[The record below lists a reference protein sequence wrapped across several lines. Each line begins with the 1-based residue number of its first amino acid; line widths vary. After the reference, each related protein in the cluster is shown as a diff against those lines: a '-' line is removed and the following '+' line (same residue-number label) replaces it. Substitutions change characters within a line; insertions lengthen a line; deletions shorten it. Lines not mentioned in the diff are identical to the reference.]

1 MDEIMGKAL
10 AKLRQVFGYSAFR
23 GSQADI
29 ISHIVTGNDA
39 LVLMPTGGGK
49 SLCYQLPA
57 LLRPGT
63 ALVISP
69 LIALMQNQ
77 VSALKAMGVRAE
89 YLNSSLSA
97 EEARLICYK
106 LRQGQLDLLY
116 VSPERALM
124 PGFADMISAC
134 QLALIAIDEAH
145 CVSQWGHDFRPE
157 YLQLAELHHL
167 FPDVPRIALTAT
179 ADDTTRRD
187 IIDKLEL
194 QSAKCFI
201 TGFDRPNIRYLVV
214 PKETSSEKLHRSFL
228 KFMETEHKGQSGIIY
243 RQTRSKAEETAKWL
257 CREGYEALPYHAGM
271 TLEDRA
277 RNQHRFIH
285 EDGIIISA
293 TVAFGMGIDKPDV
306 RFVAH
311 FDMPKS
317 IEAYYQETGRAG
329 RDGLPASAWMAY
341 GLSDV
346 IGISK
351 LMEQSQADAEHRILE
366 KRKLNAMLGY
376 CETAECRR
384 RALLRYFGEEY
395 AGNCGNCDTCL
406 DHAEKVDGTIPM
418 QKALSCIYR
427 TGERYGAAYLIKV
440 LLGKTEPRMI
450 AAGHDKIPTF
460 GIGKEYS
467 ASLWSAI
474 FRQTVAGGYAKVDME
489 YGGLCLTREGRMVLK
504 GLIHPQLRLD
514 ICQATEKS
522 GKAKKKTSSPRNS
535 SLKEALGSY
544 AGRTELFEKLRSKRM
559 ELARRE
565 GVPPYIIFNDS
576 TLLAMINSKPKTR
589 EEFAEL
595 PGVGQVKLEK
605 YAEDFLGVLAQF
617 FDSNAQKNNNSL

>member
-1 MDEIMGKAL
+1 MSDIMGNAL
-10 AKLRQVFGYSAFR
+10 AKLRKVFGYSAFR

-29 ISHIVTGNDA
+29 ISHVTNGGDA

-89 YLNSSLSA
+89 YLNSTLSA
-97 EEARLICYK
+97 EEARAICYS
-106 LRQGQLDLLY
+106 LRQGKLDLLY

-124 PGFADMISAC
+124 PGFAEMISAC
-134 QLALIAIDEAH
+134 PLALIAIDEAH

-157 YLQLAELHHL
+157 YLQLAELHRL
-167 FPDVPRIALTAT
+167 FPEVPRIALTAT

-194 QSAKCFI
+194 QSARCFI

-214 PKETSSEKLHRSFL
+214 PKEGNSEKLHRSFL
-228 KFMETEHKGQSGIIY
+228 KFMEAEHKGQSGIIY

-329 RDGLPASAWMAY
+329 RDGLPATAWMAY

-351 LMEQSQADAEHRILE
+351 LMEQSQADEEHQKLE

-384 RALLRYFGEEY
+384 KVLLRYFGEDY
-395 AGNCGNCDTCL
+395 SGNCGNCDTCL
-406 DHAEKVDGTIPM
+406 DHAEKTDGTIPM

-427 TGERYGAAYLIKV
+427 TGERYGASYLIKV

-474 FRQTVAGGYAKVDME
+474 LRQTVAGGYAKVDME
-489 YGGLCLTREGRMVLK
+489 FGGLCLTREGRMVLK

-514 ICQATEKS
+514 ICKDSEKS
-522 GKAKKKTSSPRNS
+522 SKAKKKSARPLKSTF
-535 SLKEALGSY
+535 KEALGNY
-544 AGRTELFEKLRSKRM
+544 AGRSELFEKLRAKRM

-576 TLLAMINSKPKTR
+576 TLIAMIKSLPQNHDD
-589 EEFAEL
+589 FAEL

-605 YAEDFLGVLAQF
+605 YADEFLAVLAES
-617 FDSNAQKNNNSL
+617 SNIVDPEDNAGI